1 MKPPRHPTPPPM
13 LGVRQAAV
21 QKLERRAEVPALME
35 VAGVWNGQVS
45 ASGDKEGRGTDTGT
59 ALASPGP
66 GPRGACV
73 LGACGGG
80 GEGRR
85 LKLGRPGSL
94 LGLNGTGTHKPRE
107 ALGRALLGLEFGGAG
122 EGGVDVCHYCGRDTR
137 QDAGEPGPIG
147 SLLPD
152 SPEVRACVRASG
164 GDRARP
170 GQVTWL
176 ARQLAASD
184 PRHKIQ

>member
-66 GPRGACV
+66 GP
-73 LGACGGG
+73 
-80 GEGRR
+80 
-85 LKLGRPGSL
+85 
-94 LGLNGTGTHKPRE
+94 
-107 ALGRALLGLEFGGAG
+107 
-122 EGGVDVCHYCGRDTR
+122 
-137 QDAGEPGPIG
+137 
-147 SLLPD
+147 
-152 SPEVRACVRASG
+152 
-164 GDRARP
+164 
-170 GQVTWL
+170 
-176 ARQLAASD
+176 
-184 PRHKIQ
+184 